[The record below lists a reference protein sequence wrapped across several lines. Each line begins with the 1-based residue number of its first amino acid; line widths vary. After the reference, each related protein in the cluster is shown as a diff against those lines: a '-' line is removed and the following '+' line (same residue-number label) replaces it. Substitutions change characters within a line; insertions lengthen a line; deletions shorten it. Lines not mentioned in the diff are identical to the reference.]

1 MLMLLTQKRRV
12 KQSGFTI
19 IELLVIIVV
28 IGILAGIG
36 IFAYTDAQKRGRD
49 TKRVANAESIIQ
61 AIELYTRDKGE
72 FPEVQESS
80 ELWEQSSE
88 QQENFLKVLYDEGYL
103 SGEPLLDP
111 LNTYQFQYKYY
122 VFEDDFGAPCEQGRG
137 GFFVLGVKQ
146 LESLDQTDE
155 DNPLTQGKVP
165 APSPQSHGW
174 SCSGDSGSRDWQK
187 EYSWVAGGYLD
198 QYVTTGP

>member
-1 MLMLLTQKRRV
+1 MKKTRRT

-28 IGILAGIG
+28 VGILAGIG
-36 IFAYTDAQKRGRD
+36 IFAYIDSQQRGRD

-72 FPEVQESS
+72 FPEPVESA
-80 ELWEQSSE
+80 ENWEQSSE

-111 LNTYQFQYKYY
+111 RNTYEFQYKYY
-122 VFEDDFGAPCEQGRG
+122 VYDEGSNGCENGRG
-137 GFFVLGVKQ
+137 EFFVLGVKQ
-146 LESLDQTDE
+146 LESLGETDE
-155 DNPLTQGKVP
+155 DNPLTERKVP

-174 SCSGDSGSRDWQK
+174 SCNSGGHNRDWQK
-187 EYSWVAGGYLD
+187 EFSWVAGGYLD
-198 QYVTTGP
+198 EYITTGP